1 MDRRISPAEAI
12 RGYATTHQSTAIKM
26 ALAVVLVL
34 YTFLITHG
42 NFNLFN
48 ETWMGLAFNSMVVH
62 LSHGQFDVDPDKIL
76 FEGFVHDGKTY
87 SYYGVF
93 FALIRLPI
101 LLFERLQKYNFTLIS
116 CLMADLIVV
125 YCQAKLVLKCF
136 KSVERPSVGWLFIAA
151 MALTLFSGPQV
162 YLLRPSIY
170 QEVAYWALALTYL
183 FVYVLLDIV
192 LFERQATTGRLFSL
206 SLLAGLAL
214 LARVATGIGLYVT
227 VVAALVTLVRRS
239 GTPRSSAR
247 YWVPLLTLA
256 LFAAATGFVNYMR
269 WGHPFE
275 FMDPHN
281 DLSYSEAS
289 NPGAIARIDRYGTFN
304 FIRLGY
310 GLLYYFLPLWMI
322 RQSDGTLLFS
332 EFHHRT
338 IDMVELPPSSFFITD
353 PIWLAL
359 AIYMLVCLVRS
370 WSSVKSPLAVTV
382 LGFCLAIPGA
392 GMLLYMAYAVRYRVD
407 FYPAIMFM
415 AFLGLHRFLRRD
427 PKAGLPGRS
436 LPWVWP
442 LAAMSVLSAPVL
454 LLLYYASPFGGNV
467 DGFAR
472 DGWIRG
478 YMQHISA
485 AVAQGAR

>member
-12 RGYATTHQSTAIKM
+12 RAYATSHQSATIKWI
-26 ALAVVLVL
+26 LAVILVL
-34 YTFLITHG
+34 YSFLITHG

-87 SYYGVF
+87 SYYGIF

-101 LLFERLQKYNFTLIS
+101 LLFDRLQKYNFTLIS
-116 CLMADLIVV
+116 CLIADFIVV
-125 YCQAKLVLKCF
+125 YCQAKLVLNCF
-136 KSVERPSVGWLFIAA
+136 KSVERPGAGWLFVVT

-192 LFERQATTGRLFSL
+192 LFQRPATTGRLFAL
-206 SLLAGLAL
+206 SLIAGLAL

-227 VVAALVTLVRRS
+227 TVVALLTLA
-239 GTPRSSAR
+239 PKSAAMRKSER

-256 LFAAATGFVNYMR
+256 LFAVATGFVNYMR

-304 FIRLGY
+304 FIRIGY

-332 EFHHRT
+332 EFHRRT

-370 WSSVKSPLAVTV
+370 WRSVKSPLAVTL

-407 FYPAIMFM
+407 FYPAIMFL
-415 AFLGLHRFLRRD
+415 AFLGLHRFLTRES
-427 PKAGLPGRS
+427 KAALPTRAVA
-436 LPWVWP
+436 WAWP
-442 LAAMSVLSAPVL
+442 LATMSVLSAPVL
-454 LLLYYASPFGGNV
+454 LVLYYASPFGNV
-467 DGFAR
+467 GDFAH
-472 DGWIRG
+472 DGWIKA
-478 YMQHISA
+478 YLQHISA
-485 AVAQGAR
+485 AVSQGAR